1 MTKTGTFTL
10 AGYAAARRPDGSFL
24 PSVPLYVD
32 SEAAGPDLTSRLSQA
47 LQKLFA
53 AENGQTATGG
63 AA

>member
-32 SEAAGPDLTSRLSQA
+32 SEAAGPDLTNRLSQA
-47 LQKLFA
+47 LRRLFV
-53 AENGQTATGG
+53 AEDGQQASGG